1 MELFRA
7 LACLAEAPEPETG
20 RVADALGLGPL
31 PSKSEYTETFLFQLY
46 PYASV
51 YLGAEGMMGGDA
63 RDRIAGFWRALEQTP
78 PAEPDHLAVMLSL
91 YAQLVEFEREEGNAV
106 RKAQWRHARKAFL
119 WEHLASWLPV
129 YLQKLETI
137 APAFYRNW
145 GEMLRAALYEE
156 METVGVETRLSLHL
170 REAPTVADP
179 RREGMEEFMQ
189 SLLAPVRSGMI
200 LTRAD
205 LARAARHLKLGLRVG
220 ERQFILR
227 ALFSQEPRVLL
238 EWLAGEAS
246 VWEERHRQNQ
256 ERLGAGA
263 AAWCERAAHSAALL
277 HELRA
282 DLQFERLSR

>member
-7 LACLAEAPEPETG
+7 LACLAEAPEDETG

-31 PSKSEYTETFLFQLY
+31 PAKSEYTETFLFQLY

-51 YLGAEGMMGGDA
+51 YLGAEGMMGGVA

-91 YAQLVEFEREEGNAV
+91 YAQLVEFEREEGEAV

-119 WEHLASWLPV
+119 WEHLLSWLPV
-129 YLQKLETI
+129 YLKKLDDI

-156 METVGVETRLSLHL
+156 LETVGRETLLSLHL

-179 RREGMEEFMQ
+179 REEGTEAFMQ

-205 LARAARHLKLGLRVG
+205 LARAARRLNLGLRLG
-220 ERQFILR
+220 ERRFILR
-227 ALFSQEPRVLL
+227 ALFSQEASGVL

-246 VWEERHRQNQ
+246 MWEEHHRQNQ
-256 ERLGAGA
+256 ERLGGSA
-263 AAWCERAAHSAALL
+263 AAWRERAARSASLLAELQLSAAG
-277 HELRA
+277 
-282 DLQFERLSR
+282 F